1 MERRVP
7 IPQQGL
13 PTGGGMPQRFGCPL
27 QSWDLNELRT
37 KQPPVSHLR
46 AV

>member
-13 PTGGGMPQRFGCPL
+13 PTGGGMSQRFGCPL
-27 QSWDLNELRT
+27 QSWDLNELRP